1 MSRGKAGSA
10 PLNVV
15 IIASVAASLLL
26 VLALLIALLIR
37 SGRGFSPLTASVGLP
52 EAFPVESRLVPTAA
66 PPEPAQPQ
74 PPAEPETQPPA
85 APETPQPPAEPET
98 QPPAAPETLQP
109 PAQPTPQPTAIPAPI
124 SPPVFPSDVEPVPA
138 EEEADDGSDAP
149 PPAQTGSGASR
160 GSSGGARV
168 ACGVRV
174 VHVVQP
180 GENLFRIAL
189 RYRTTI
195 MSIAR
200 RNGIADARTI
210 RAGQRLTIITCR

>member
-1 MSRGKAGSA
+1 MSRGKASSA
-10 PLNVV
+10 PLNVI

-37 SGRGFSPLTASVGLP
+37 SGRGFNPLSASVGLP

-74 PPAEPETQPPA
+74 PPAEFETQPPA
-85 APETPQPPAEPET
+85 APETP
-98 QPPAAPETLQP
+98 QP

-138 EEEADDGSDAP
+138 EGEGEADDGSDGP
-149 PPAQTGSGASR
+149 SPAQTGSSASR
-160 GSSGGARV
+160 GSSGGARI

-189 RYRTTI
+189 RYHTTI
-195 MSIAR
+195 VSIAR
-200 RNGIADARTI
+200 RNSIADARTI

>member
-1 MSRGKAGSA
+1 MIRGKASGA
-10 PLNVV
+10 PLNTS
-15 IIASVAASLLL
+15 IIARIAVLLLL
-26 VLALLIALLIR
+26 VLALLIALLIG
-37 SGRGFSPLTASVGLP
+37 SGRLFNPLAASVGLP
-52 EAFPVESRLVPTAA
+52 DAVPIESRLVPTVVPPEPAQLQP

-74 PPAEPETQPPA
+74 PPAEPEP
-85 APETPQPPAEPET
+85 
-98 QPPAAPETLQP
+98 P

-124 SPPVFPSDVEPVPA
+124 SPPVFPSDVEPVPV
-138 EEEADDGSDAP
+138 EGDVDDGSGAP
-149 PPAQTGSGASR
+149 SSAPAGSSASR

-168 ACGVRV
+168 SCGARV

-189 RYRTTI
+189 RYNTTI
-195 MSIAR
+195 ASIAR

>member
-1 MSRGKAGSA
+1 MSRGKASRA
-10 PLNVV
+10 PLNTF
-15 IIASVAASLLL
+15 IIASVAVLLLL

-37 SGRGFSPLTASVGLP
+37 SGRLFNPLAASVGLP
-52 EAFPVESRLVPTAA
+52 DAVQIESRLIPTVA

-74 PPAEPETQPPA
+74 PPPEPAQL
-85 APETPQPPAEPET
+85 PAEPET
-98 QPPAAPETLQP
+98 P
-109 PAQPTPQPTAIPAPI
+109 PAQPTPQPTAIPVPI
-124 SPPVFPSDVEPVPA
+124 SPPVFPSDVEPVPV
-138 EEEADDGSDAP
+138 EGEVDDGSGAP
-149 PPAQTGSGASR
+149 SSAQAGSSVSR

-174 VHVVQP
+174 VHVVRP

-189 RYRTTI
+189 RYNTTI
-195 MSIAR
+195 ASIAR